1 MVEAKPLARR
11 GLVAACVLLMLQG
24 HAAPALAQ
32 ERRTLLDLMFG
43 ERRAEPPPRQRSI
56 ITIEPDRQ
64 RNRQPAAVT
73 PMPRRSTPPPPVTT
87 AAPAPVI
94 ADKMENARKILVIG
108 DFTASGLATGLSVA
122 FAEDPTVAVLEN
134 GSGSS
139 GLVRQDFHDWPR
151 ELQTLLDEQKPAMVV
166 VMIGANDRQA
176 MSIGDSREKFRTEA
190 WLKEYEAR
198 VGEIVRIVTDRK
210 LPLLWV
216 GLPAF
221 QSPSLTADAV
231 TLNGIYRQTVEKA
244 DGEFVDIWDGFVNET
259 GQFIVTGS
267 DINGQQVRLR
277 GADGI
282 GFTEAGKRKLAFYVE
297 KLARRY
303 LGELDVSNLIRLDAG
318 DLPLLSSLPP
328 EEEASVPSQPISLS
342 DPELDGGKDLLGAA
356 TLASTPADTPR
367 NLLLTKGTLPDAPV
381 GRVDYYRSEVT
392 GATAQ

>member
-1 MVEAKPLARR
+1 MVKAKARR
-11 GLVAACVLLMLQG
+11 SLVAVCVLLVLQG
-24 HAAPALAQ
+24 HTAPALAQ

-43 ERRAEPPPRQRSI
+43 DRRAQQPPPRRSIIDIQPPRQRNR
-56 ITIEPDRQ
+56 EPD
-64 RNRQPAAVT
+64 AVT
-73 PMPRRSTPPPPVTT
+73 PLPRRLPTAPSAPVA
-87 AAPAPVI
+87 AAPPIA

-108 DFTASGLATGLSVA
+108 DFTASGLATGLSAA
-122 FAEDPTVAVLEN
+122 FAEDPTVAILEN

-139 GLVRQDFHDWPR
+139 GLVRQDFYDWPR
-151 ELQTLLDEQKPAMVV
+151 ELRQLLDAEKPAMVV

-176 MSIGDSREKFRTEA
+176 MSIGDIREKFRTEA

-198 VGEIVRIVTDRK
+198 VAQLALIVIERK

-231 TLNGIYRQTVEKA
+231 TLNGIYRQTVEKTG
-244 DGEFVDIWDGFVNET
+244 GEFVDIWDGFVDEG

-277 GADGI
+277 GADGL

-303 LGELDVSNLIRLDAG
+303 LGDLGISELIRLDAG
-318 DLPLLSSLPP
+318 NLPLLSSLPP
-328 EEEASVPSQPISLS
+328 EAEANVPSQPISLS

-356 TLASTPADTPR
+356 GPASIPTDTPR
-367 NLLLTKGTLPDAPV
+367 SLLLTKGAMAEAPI
-381 GRVDYYRSEVT
+381 GRVDYYRADTT
-392 GATAQ
+392 GATPQ